1 MILSAVLKPVAAL
14 LLAIS
19 MPMLPAKTEAADQQ
33 VLDGIAAV
41 VNGEVITFSQV
52 RELIGAR
59 EQALRTQSKGGTEL
73 VEKVKELRLSAVN
86 DLIDRQL
93 ILQEFK
99 KNKLQ
104 IPDYVID
111 DHVST
116 IIREQFGG
124 DRGAFVRT
132 LEAQGYTLQK
142 FKDIEKDKIIV
153 QAMRS
158 KNVKNETIV
167 PPQKIQDYYEKNR
180 EEYSTPEQIK
190 LRMIVLKES
199 GASGRKMAEEIRQ
212 KIVAGAEFEKMAQM
226 YSQDSTQESGGDWGW
241 IDRKTL
247 NEDLSKVAFGLKAGQ
262 VSRVVELGGNCYLL
276 YVEARKNAATKRLTD
291 VHDEIE
297 TKLLQQE
304 RQKAQQ
310 KWIEGLRQ
318 KAFIKIL

>member
-1 MILSAVLKPVAAL
+1 MIFPAVLKHVAFS
-14 LLAIS
+14 LLAAS
-19 MPMLPAKTEAADQQ
+19 MPLLPEPARAADQQ
-33 VLDGIAAV
+33 VLDGMAAV
-41 VNGEVITFSQV
+41 VNGDVITFSQV
-52 RELIGAR
+52 RELIGTR
-59 EQALRTQSKGGTEL
+59 EQALRTQYKGNEL

-111 DHVST
+111 DHVNT

-124 DRGAFVRT
+124 NRGAFIRT

-142 FKDIEKDKIIV
+142 FKDVERDKIIV

-158 KNVKNETIV
+158 KNVKNETMV
-167 PPQKIQDYYEKNR
+167 PPQKVQDYYDKNR
-180 EEYSTPEQIK
+180 QEFSTPEQIK
-190 LRMIVLKES
+190 LRMIVIKQPGET
-199 GASGRKMAEEIRQ
+199 GRKMAEEIRQ
-212 KIVAGAEFEKMAQM
+212 KIVAGAEFEKMAQI
-226 YSQDSTQESGGDWGW
+226 YSEDSTQESGGDWGW

-247 NEDLSKVAFGLKAGQ
+247 NEDLTKVAFSLKAGQ
-262 VSRVVELGGNCYLL
+262 VSRVVQMGGNCYLL
-276 YVEARKNAATKRLTD
+276 YVDARRNAATKSLTD
-291 VHDEIE
+291 VHNDIE

-310 KWIEGLRQ
+310 RWIESLRQ

>member
-180 EEYSTPEQIK
+180 E
-190 LRMIVLKES
+190 
-199 GASGRKMAEEIRQ
+199 
-212 KIVAGAEFEKMAQM
+212 
-226 YSQDSTQESGGDWGW
+226 
-241 IDRKTL
+241 
-247 NEDLSKVAFGLKAGQ
+247 
-262 VSRVVELGGNCYLL
+262 
-276 YVEARKNAATKRLTD
+276 
-291 VHDEIE
+291 
-297 TKLLQQE
+297 
-304 RQKAQQ
+304 
-310 KWIEGLRQ
+310 
-318 KAFIKIL
+318 